1 MYGLHDP
8 CILKSNK
15 YDPTK
20 CVIIYIAYNITIH
33 ILIVEKILHLLIL
46 INCFNVFRQWSIDH
60 RKQRL
65 IGQMKTSQPSM
76 SYLKLSHIS

>member
-20 CVIIYIAYNITIH
+20 MCDSIHSIQYYYTYIDSRKNIT
-33 ILIVEKILHLLIL
+33 
-46 INCFNVFRQWSIDH
+46 S
-60 RKQRL
+60 
-65 IGQMKTSQPSM
+65 
-76 SYLKLSHIS
+76 

>member
-20 CVIIYIAYNITIH
+20 CVILYITYNITIH
-33 ILIVEKILHLLIL
+33 ILIVEKILRNSPMAVIV
-46 INCFNVFRQWSIDH
+46 I
-60 RKQRL
+60 
-65 IGQMKTSQPSM
+65 KTR
-76 SYLKLSHIS
+76 ISDGNW